1 MKIKQKHLK
10 RLLEVRY
17 HDGFDAGYDEG
28 KELGDVEGFER
39 GFNAGHK
46 EAVAEL
52 ARRGVIMEGG
62 LAAPFVPQ
70 GAPINYGLTAEELNE
85 AREEDDSITPHDSG
99 DECACPKCKWQ
110 KEPYTD

>member
-1 MKIKQKHLK
+1 VKIKHKHLK
-10 RLLEVRY
+10 RLLQVRY

-46 EAVAEL
+46 EAVDEQAW
-52 ARRGVIMEGG
+52 RGES
-62 LAAPFVPQ
+62 PPT
-70 GAPINYGLTAEELNE
+70 PINYGLTAEELNE
-85 AREEDDSITPHDSG
+85 DALAREEDDSITPHDSG

-110 KEPYTD
+110 REPHTD